1 MSALRILFPSTPCNF
16 RSKTLQIS
24 PNLHALR
31 VPFAIPVAPGQS
43 LPRVVYVYVVLGDR
57 EVWLIDSGVAG
68 TEALI
73 GTYLREIG
81 RDMDDVSALV
91 LTHSHPD
98 HIGAAAAIQ
107 RATDCNVL
115 IHEAERPWLEDVELQ
130 RQQRPVPGFD
140 TLVGGAARVTRTI
153 DNGDRL
159 TIDSGLTLEVL
170 HTPGHSAGSVS
181 LWIESERALI
191 TGDAVISPGDLPI
204 YDDYRQCMASIEQLA
219 ALEGVEV
226 LLSSWDEP
234 KQGETVGRCF
244 LKGKE
249 YLRRIDEVVRRT
261 TTGLAEVDPMGLCRE
276 VVGELGLPP
285 VAVNPLVARALMSHL
300 VVAGG

>member
-1 MSALRILFPSTPCNF
+1 MSALRILLPFTPSNF

-24 PNLHALR
+24 PDLHALR
-31 VPFAIPVAPGQS
+31 VPFTIPVAPNQS

-73 GTYLREIG
+73 GTYLQGIG
-81 RDMDDVSALV
+81 RDMDDVSTLV

-107 RATDCNVL
+107 DATGCDVL
-115 IHEAERPWLEDVELQ
+115 VHEAERAWLEDVELQ

-181 LWIESERALI
+181 LWIESEGALI
-191 TGDAVISPGDLPI
+191 TGDAVISPGDFPI
-204 YDDYRQCMASIEQLA
+204 YDDYRQCMASVERLA
-219 ALEGVEV
+219 ALEGVDV

-234 KQGETVGRCF
+234 KRGEEVGCCF
-244 LKGKE
+244 LEGKE
-249 YLRRIDEVVRRT
+249 YLQRIDETVHQIA
-261 TTGLAEVDPMGLCRE
+261 TGQAEIDPTGLCRE
-276 VVGELGLPP
+276 VVGAVGLPP
-285 VAVNPLVARALMSHL
+285 AAVNPLVARALVSHL
-300 VVAGG
+300 RGADR